1 MRPGERVAGRYEILG
16 EAARG
21 GMGTVYRALD
31 RLTRTPV
38 AVKTLADVEG
48 VSGARFA
55 REVAALQAL
64 AHPAIVRYLAHG
76 PDFLVTE
83 WLEGETMAAALERGA
98 LAPGQALRAC
108 ARVAEALAEAHR
120 LGIVHRD

>member
-1 MRPGERVAGRYEILG
+1 MRPGDRVAGRYEILD

-31 RLTRTPV
+31 RKTRGPV

-48 VSGARFA
+48 AGGARFA

-76 PDFLVTE
+76 PDYLVTE
-83 WLEGETMAAALERGA
+83 WLDGETLAERLAGAGLDAAG
-98 LAPGQALRAC
+98 ALRAC
-108 ARVAEALAEAHR
+108 ARVAE
-120 LGIVHRD
+120 